1 MSNETTKKARA
12 GSIISTQRMD
22 GKLIFTVAGAGS
34 LTLDPDKVSAEN
46 RSRAMYHGFEQR
58 VRDAGALLRNT
69 DNGASATPAD
79 KLEAMRRIVDHL
91 VSGATEWAIKSA
103 GPKADDSGLVLLAMM
118 RVKGWD
124 IDTANR
130 KVDEMALAKSIDRKA
145 VLANVA
151 KNPDVIRA
159 IGEIKAERAAKA
171 AIDVSDMFA
180 EMDDSPEGDEAGDDK
195 DAE

>member
-22 GKLIFTVAGAGS
+22 GKLIFTVAGAGT

-69 DNGASATPAD
+69 DNGASATPQD
-79 KLEAMRRIVDHL
+79 KLEAMRRITDHL
-91 VSGATEWAIKSA
+91 MSGATEWNVKSA
-103 GPKADDSGLVLLAMM
+103 GGGSRDDSGLTLMALM
-118 RVKGWD
+118 RVRGLD
-124 IDTANR
+124 IDGANAL
-130 KVDEMALAKSIDRKA
+130 VDKIAAAKGLERKA
-145 VLANVA
+145 VLANMRD
-151 KNPDVIRA
+151 KNADIIRA
-159 IGEIKAERAAKA
+159 TAEIKAERAAKA
-171 AIDVSDMFA
+171 AIDVSDLLG
-180 EMDDSPEGDEAGDDK
+180 DYGDEEEDDET